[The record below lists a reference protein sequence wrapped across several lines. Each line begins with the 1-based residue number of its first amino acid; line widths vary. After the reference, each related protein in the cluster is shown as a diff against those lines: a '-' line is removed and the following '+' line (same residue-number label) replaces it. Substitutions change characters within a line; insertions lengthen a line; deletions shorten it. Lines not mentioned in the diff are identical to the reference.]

1 MSNHR
6 RTSPRYLQLA
16 RHIQERIDAGEF
28 PAGSR
33 LPSEPEM
40 CAEFGVN
47 RLTVR
52 EAIAELE
59 RAAAIEIRRG
69 IGTFVRPPVARV
81 SIAVDPRSQRF
92 DMGSTHASLP
102 ESTAGPGMDVQETV
116 TAALPAGTATVDE
129 EAARHL
135 GRPVGVLS
143 RVETVFSI
151 GSETWGVSSY
161 WMPSALLPRELA
173 APGPVENLV
182 RALAD
187 SAGITLEYDWRAF
200 SAVGADIGDAD
211 VLGVPAGSPLLV
223 REGVSCTPDGEPVL
237 YVRRRIQGERARFV
251 LNFRESGTAPP
262 SGPAGSASSA
272 GSAGSAGS
280 ASSVG
285 SAGSNGSAGKER
297 EPGKTQLP

>member
-1 MSNHR
+1 MPNHR

-16 RHIQERIDAGEF
+16 RLIQERIDSGEY

-40 CAEFGVN
+40 CAEFDVN

-52 EAIAELE
+52 EAVAELE

-69 IGTFVRPPVARV
+69 VGTFVRLPVARV
-81 SIAVDPRSQRF
+81 SITVDPRSQRF

-102 ESTAGPGMDVQETV
+102 ESTADRGMDVQETI
-116 TAALPAGTATVDE
+116 TAVLPAGTSTTDE

-135 GRPVGVLS
+135 GRPVGVLT
-143 RVETVFSI
+143 RVETVFST
-151 GSETWGVSSY
+151 GSECCGISSY
-161 WMPSALLPRELA
+161 WLPRALLPRELA

-182 RALAD
+182 RTLAD

-200 SAVGADIGDAD
+200 SAIGADIGDAD
-211 VLGVPAGSPLLV
+211 LLGVPAGSPLLV

-237 YVRRRIQGERARFV
+237 HVRRRIPGERARFV
-251 LNFRESGTAPP
+251 LHFRETGPGLPAAPHD
-262 SGPAGSASSA
+262 G
-272 GSAGSAGS
+272 
-280 ASSVG
+280 
-285 SAGSNGSAGKER
+285 
-297 EPGKTQLP
+297 QD

>member
-151 GSETWGVSSY
+151 GSETWGISSY

-272 GSAGSAGS
+272 GSAGSA
-280 ASSVG
+280 SSVG

>member
-1 MSNHR
+1 MPNHR

-16 RHIQERIDAGEF
+16 RLIQERIDAGEF

-52 EAIAELE
+52 EAVAELE

-69 IGTFVRPPVARV
+69 VGTFVRPPVARV

-92 DMGSTHASLP
+92 DMGSTHTSLP
-102 ESTAGPGMDVQETV
+102 DSTAGQGMDVQETI
-116 TAALPAGTATVDE
+116 TAALPAGTATTDE

-135 GRPVGVLS
+135 GRPVAVLS
-143 RVETVFSI
+143 RVESVFSI
-151 GSETWGVSSY
+151 GPESWGISTY

-182 RALAD
+182 RTLAD

-200 SAVGADIGDAD
+200 SAIGADIGDAD

-251 LNFRESGTAPP
+251 LNFRDPGPPLPQPPAPP
-262 SGPAGSASSA
+262 ARS
-272 GSAGSAGS
+272 
-280 ASSVG
+280 
-285 SAGSNGSAGKER
+285 
-297 EPGKTQLP
+297 T